1 MENQNVKQLWDA
13 FNLLRDHPAVQLGH
27 VHLIWNEP
35 RNDIHNPHI
44 TIYEV
49 KDGKY
54 LKTFYSLNL
63 VAKAQEIGLPA
74 YMDYDTEKEAI
85 FLKIY

>member
-35 RNDIHNPHI
+35 RND
-44 TIYEV
+44 T
-49 KDGKY
+49 
-54 LKTFYSLNL
+54 
-63 VAKAQEIGLPA
+63 
-74 YMDYDTEKEAI
+74 
-85 FLKIY
+85 